1 MYDFH
6 KDIYRWRELLP
17 LDMVSNEKIEPNIFK
32 DALKIIQSGHLK
44 ITNKLNELFGK
55 KYIAEFTKESA
66 QFKQEKVDKDKSN
79 VISIEAVKAEEYVNT
94 ATDFL
99 QNKAGQLENTKK
111 HTLEITMDSN
121 NDVHSMNCS
130 CIEYQKTHLKK
141 GPCVHIIAL
150 LKEIYRQEFK
160 KSEEE
165 NGNR

>member
-1 MYDFH
+1 MEVLAAENVD
-6 KDIYRWRELLP
+6 
-17 LDMVSNEKIEPNIFK
+17 
-32 DALKIIQSGHLK
+32 
-44 ITNKLNELFGK
+44 ELFS
-55 KYIAEFTKESA
+55 KYKEKA
-66 QFKQEKVDKDKSN
+66 IKGLFDQFNKEDT
-79 VISIEAVKAEEYVNT
+79 EENRDLVS
-94 ATDFL
+94 
-99 QNKAGQLENTKK
+99 GQLENTKK

>member
-6 KDIYRWRELLP
+6 KDIYRWRELFP
-17 LDMVSNEKIEPNIFK
+17 LDMVSKEKIEPKIFK
-32 DALKIIQSGHLK
+32 DALKIIQSGQLT
-44 ITNKLNELFGK
+44 ITNQTNEVFGK
-55 KYIAEFTKESA
+55 KYIAEVTNESA
-66 QFKQEKVDKDKSN
+66 KPSQKETNENIPN
-79 VISIEAVKAEEYVNT
+79 VISIDTVKAEEYVNT

-99 QNKAGQLENTKK
+99 QNKVEQAKNPKK
-111 HTLEITMDSN
+111 HTLEITLDSN

-150 LKEIYRQEFK
+150 LKEIYRQESNN
-160 KSEEE
+160 SEED

>member
-1 MYDFH
+1 MS
-6 KDIYRWRELLP
+6 IYSNICFYGGGAWGQALAITLST
-17 LDMVSNEKIEPNIFK
+17 LNQNSTILVSNKTRETQINNSKSERFPN
-32 DALKIIQSGHLK
+32 LKLSPLIQAT
-44 ITNKLNELFGK
+44 TNKEKAIKGLFDQ
-55 KYIAEFTKESA
+55 FNKE
-66 QFKQEKVDKDKSN
+66 DT
-79 VISIEAVKAEEYVNT
+79 EENRDLVS
-94 ATDFL
+94 
-99 QNKAGQLENTKK
+99 GQLENTKK